1 MHHSSSYINKI
12 KPNGSILT
20 CIVLAVI
27 THSSPSHLITVGE
40 WIHTGIVVTASGM
53 VVAVTRLAREGIVRR
68 PVPPRFVVVEGQASL
83 TVVSLGVVQAD
94 TD

>member
-1 MHHSSSYINKI
+1 MAQL
-12 KPNGSILT
+12 LT

-27 THSSPSHLITVGE
+27 THSSPSHLVAIGE
-40 WIHTGIVVTASGM
+40 RVHTGVVVTASGM
-53 VVAVTRLAREGIVRR
+53 VVAVTRLAREGVVRR

-83 TVVSLGVVQAD
+83 TVVSLSVVQAD